1 MNLKQNFP
9 LLVFAGLAV
18 LFYVVFPFLDGVVAT
33 QFTLVFAGIAL
44 LFALFLSVF
53 FFKIDVVHEP
63 AKFLAVLLVWLS
75 TNIVGLPFLIPA
87 SSEPIR
93 NGLASLGAD
102 AWLYWLLPAGIEHA
116 VKFALVYVLLP
127 TVFLTV
133 AYSILN
139 EKEFTEVV
147 KGNL

>member
-9 LLVFAGLAV
+9 LLVFVGLAA
-18 LFYVVFPFLDGVVAT
+18 LFYVVFPFLDGLVST

-53 FFKIDVVHEP
+53 FFKIDVVQEP
-63 AKFLAVLLVWLS
+63 AKFIAVLLVWLA

-87 SSEPIR
+87 STEPIR

-102 AWLYWLLPAGIEHA
+102 AWLYWLLPASIEHG
-116 VKFALVYVLLP
+116 VKFFAVYVLIP
-127 TVFLTV
+127 TIFLTI
-133 AYSILN
+133 AYSILS
-139 EKEFTEVV
+139 EKEFKEVV
-147 KGNL
+147 AGGL